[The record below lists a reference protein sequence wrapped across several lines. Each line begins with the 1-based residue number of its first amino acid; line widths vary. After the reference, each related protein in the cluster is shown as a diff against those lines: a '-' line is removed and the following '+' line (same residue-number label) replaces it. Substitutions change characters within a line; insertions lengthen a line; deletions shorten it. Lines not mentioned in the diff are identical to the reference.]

1 MAEMDGFELIRL
13 VRINHPN
20 IAIILMTA
28 YENEF
33 PLSEAL
39 KAGADGYVTKP
50 FSLRKFSLIFEQA
63 YWSALSREDW
73 WNKHAVG
80 QNASD

>member
-20 IAIILMTA
+20 ISIILMTA

-39 KAGADGYVTKP
+39 KAGADGYVT
-50 FSLRKFSLIFEQA
+50 
-63 YWSALSREDW
+63 
-73 WNKHAVG
+73 
-80 QNASD
+80 